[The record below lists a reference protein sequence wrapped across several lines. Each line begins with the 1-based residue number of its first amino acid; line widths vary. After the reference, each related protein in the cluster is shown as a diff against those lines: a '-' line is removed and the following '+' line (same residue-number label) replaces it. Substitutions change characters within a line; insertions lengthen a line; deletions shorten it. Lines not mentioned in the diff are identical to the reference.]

1 MAETEAA
8 TFQVEFIDRDDRSAR
23 FVVRGLT
30 PAFANGIRR
39 AMIADVPTMSID
51 TVRVIENSSV
61 MFDEV
66 IGLRLGLV
74 PLTTPVGEFEP
85 GDTVTLSLD
94 VQGPEERGQTVT
106 AYSGDIQTSD
116 DMVEPADE
124 NIPIIDL
131 KRGQRLSF
139 EAEAVLGRGKDHAKH
154 QGGVSVG
161 YRHLQTVEVGD
172 EVGDYDDRG
181 PNIVRGVIEED
192 GELVP
197 AEEFGHDLTNR
208 YPDNEVEV
216 HDVPGAFVFQ
226 VETDGSFSVDD
237 LVTSAVRSVGARAE
251 ELETAVQL

>member
-1 MAETEAA
+1 MAD
-8 TFQVEFIDRDDRSAR
+8 FDVEFIDRDERNAR

-30 PAFANGIRR
+30 PAFATGIRR

-74 PLTTPVGEFEP
+74 PLTTPVDEFEP

-94 VQGPEERGQTVT
+94 VEGPEERGETVT

-116 DMVEPADE
+116 DMVRPADE

-131 KRGQRLSF
+131 KAGQRLSF
-139 EAEAVLGRGKDHAKH
+139 EAEAVLGRGRDHAKH

-172 EVGDYDDRG
+172 ELGEYDERE
-181 PNIVRGVIEED
+181 PNIVRGVIDEQVPRQRGRGPRRPRGVRLPRGD
-192 GELVP
+192 GRFLLRRGPRHERRPVGPRPRRRTRDRRP
-197 AEEFGHDLTNR
+197 AVTHERPPTHRNR
-208 YPDNEVEV
+208 
-216 HDVPGAFVFQ
+216 Q
-226 VETDGSFSVDD
+226 
-237 LVTSAVRSVGARAE
+237 
-251 ELETAVQL
+251 

>member
-1 MAETEAA
+1 MAD
-8 TFQVEFIDRDDRSAR
+8 FDVEFIAKDDRTAR

-39 AMIADVPTMSID
+39 AMVANVPTMSID

-74 PLTTPVGEFEP
+74 PLTTPIGEFEE
-85 GDTVTLSLD
+85 GDSVTLSLD
-94 VQGPEERGQTVT
+94 VEGPEEFGETVT

-116 DMVEPADE
+116 DLVEPADE

-139 EAEAVLGRGKDHAKH
+139 EAEAVLGRGRDHARF

-172 EVGDYDDRG
+172 EVGEYDDHG
-181 PNIVRGVIEED
+181 PNIVRGVVEED
-192 GELVP
+192 GELVST
-197 AEEFGHDLTNR
+197 EEFGHDLTNR
-208 YPDNEVEV
+208 YPDDVVEV
-216 HDVPGAFVFQ
+216 RDVPGAFVFS

-237 LVTSAVRSVGARAE
+237 LVTSAVRSVYDRAD
-251 ELETAVQL
+251 ELEAAVQL

>member
-1 MAETEAA
+1 MAADTAD
-8 TFQVEFIDRDDRSAR
+8 FDVEFIKRDERNAR

-51 TVRVIENSSV
+51 TVNVIENSSV

-66 IGLRLGLV
+66 IGLRLGLI
-74 PLTTPVGEFEP
+74 PLTTPIDEFEE
-85 GDTVTLSLD
+85 GDSVTLSLD
-94 VQGPEERGQTVT
+94 VEGPTEHGETVT

-116 DMVEPADE
+116 DLVKPADE
-124 NIPIIDL
+124 NVPIIDL

-139 EAEAVLGRGKDHAKH
+139 EAEAVLGRGRDHAKH

-172 EVGDYDDRG
+172 EVGEYDDRE

-197 AEEFGHDLTNR
+197 AESFGHDLTNK
-208 YPDNEVEV
+208 YPDREVTV
-216 HDVPGAFVFQ
+216 HDVQGAFVFS

-237 LVTSAVRSVGARAE
+237 LVESAVRSVHDRAD
-251 ELETAVQL
+251 ELATAVQL

>member
-1 MAETEAA
+1 MAE
-8 TFQVEFIDRDDRSAR
+8 FDVEFIDRDERDAL

-66 IGLRLGLV
+66 IGLRLGLI
-74 PLTTPVGEFEP
+74 PLTTPIDEFEP

-94 VQGPEERGQTVT
+94 VEGPEERGETVT

-116 DMVEPADE
+116 DMVRPADE
-124 NIPIIDL
+124 NVPIIDL
-131 KRGQRLSF
+131 KAGQRLSF
-139 EAEAVLGRGKDHAKH
+139 EAEAVLGRGRDHSKH

-172 EVGDYDDRG
+172 ELGEYDDRE

-192 GELVP
+192 GELIP
-197 AEEFGHDLTNR
+197 TEAFGHDLTNK
-208 YPDNEVEV
+208 YPDNEVTV
-216 HDVPGAFVFQ
+216 QDVQGAFVFH
-226 VETDGSFSVDD
+226 VETDGSFSVDE
-237 LVTSAVRSVGARAE
+237 LVTSAVRSVQDRAD
-251 ELETAVQL
+251 ELATAVQL